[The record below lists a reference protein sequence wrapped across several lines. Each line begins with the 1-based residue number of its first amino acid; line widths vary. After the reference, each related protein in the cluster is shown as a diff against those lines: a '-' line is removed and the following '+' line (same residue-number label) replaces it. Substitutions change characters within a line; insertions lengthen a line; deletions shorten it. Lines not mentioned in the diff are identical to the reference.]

1 MIKCFDLTLAPADT
15 ASDSVSESSP
25 DPDQQNSFF
34 HIFLYSKKPDLAY
47 TAGYPVHDCKENK
60 PDQKIDWPHISFR
73 VRNQFSKIAENQA
86 NSSNTS
92 HYRNFKWYMENFFI
106 SCMQIFLHRNQPRQK
121 CDQQYK
127 CQDCINRRVSHHRS
141 NRIYPHNI
149 CIQLCFRHHEIIGS
163 VFWRNIFN
171 LTLIFIF
178 KYFFRQ
184 I

>member
-1 MIKCFDLTLAPADT
+1 MIKCFDLILAPTDT
-15 ASDSVSESSP
+15 TSDSVSESSP

-92 HYRNFKWYMENFFI
+92 RYRNSMYMEIFHLLVMSRSSFI
-106 SCMQIFLHRNQPRQK
+106 GISHARSATNNI
-121 CDQQYK
+121 
-127 CQDCINRRVSHHRS
+127 RVK
-141 NRIYPHNI
+141 I
-149 CIQLCFRHHEIIGS
+149 
-163 VFWRNIFN
+163 V
-171 LTLIFIF
+171 
-178 KYFFRQ
+178 
-184 I
+184 